1 MRCTSQHYRMVAI
14 FSILAAALAFVNAQG
29 SPKDCELTLNGG
41 YEDLEPEGDPLIIN
55 ARFKILNLRDVP
67 DSGGSY
73 SVDIM

>member
-1 MRCTSQHYRMVAI
+1 M
-14 FSILAAALAFVNAQG
+14 AAALAFVNAQG